1 MPGPHDIGGRDFGPI
16 DLVPHKKSALDRRV
30 DVLQRLVGAGGAR
43 AYRVDELRRV
53 IESLPPTEYYNYG
66 YYERWL
72 LAIREI
78 LVEKDVLSSGEV
90 EARLAVLREGV

>member
-16 DLVPHKKSALDRRV
+16 DFEPHKKSALDRRV
-30 DVLQRLVGAGGAR
+30 DVLQRLVGAAGAR

-53 IESLPPTEYYNYG
+53 IESLPPSEYYSYG

-72 LAIREI
+72 VAIREI
-78 LVEKDVLSSGEV
+78 LVEKDILSCDEIEV
-90 EARLAVLREGV
+90 RLAALRDGA